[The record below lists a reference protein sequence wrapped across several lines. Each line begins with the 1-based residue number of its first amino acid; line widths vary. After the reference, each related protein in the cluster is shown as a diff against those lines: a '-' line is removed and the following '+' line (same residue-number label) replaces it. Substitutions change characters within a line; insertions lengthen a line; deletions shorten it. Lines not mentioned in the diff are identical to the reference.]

1 MDRRLTLEERTLGAC
16 FCLSVAIGIYIYIKL
31 TMPLYWPFTW
41 IDSLVMLL
49 LDILIYVGMPFLVLF
64 GLHRLMLHLL
74 RKEITKYGALIE
86 RELSSLEFKLSE
98 SKKELNLANRRT
110 EGELKKVLE
119 EIEKLSR
126 EIECRQAP
134 VQEIQNKALQE
145 FL

>member
-1 MDRRLTLEERTLGAC
+1 MDRRITQEERNLRAC

-41 IDSLVMLL
+41 IDSLMMFL
-49 LDILIYVGMPFLVLF
+49 LDILIYVGIPFLVLF
-64 GLHRLMLHLL
+64 GLHRLMLYVLQ
-74 RKEITKYGALIE
+74 KEITRYGDIIK
-86 RELSSLEFKLSE
+86 RELSSLEFELSE
-98 SKKELNLANRRT
+98 TKKELNRADGRI
-110 EGELKKVLE
+110 EGQLKEALK

-126 EIECRQAP
+126 ELEKRHVP

>member
-41 IDSLVMLL
+41 IDSLVMFL
-49 LDILIYVGMPFLVLF
+49 LDILIYVGIPFLVLF
-64 GLHRLMLHLL
+64 GLHRLMLHVLH
-74 RKEITKYGALIE
+74 KEIAKYGALIE
-86 RELSSLEFKLSE
+86 RKLSSLEFQINE
-98 SKKELNLANRRT
+98 SKKELNCANLRI
-110 EGELKKVLE
+110 EGELKEALK

-126 EIECRQAP
+126 EIESRQVP